1 MSNANPR
8 YKNGNLRRKYR
19 ARFKA
24 MGLPCHIC
32 GRPIDYSIPS
42 KPTEPMSFV
51 IDEIRPIS
59 KYYLFGYNSPEEAA
73 KDFSNLAPAHRYC
86 NAIKSNKL
94 ALSRADLNK
103 INGTNEKIKP
113 LKNIIDGEW

>member
-1 MSNANPR
+1 M
-8 YKNGNLRRKYR
+8 
-19 ARFKA
+19 FKS

-86 NAIKSNKL
+86 NALKGNKL
-94 ALSRADLNK
+94 NFKLDGS
-103 INGTNEKIKP
+103 NGPKAP
-113 LKNIIDGEW
+113 LPNIIDGEW